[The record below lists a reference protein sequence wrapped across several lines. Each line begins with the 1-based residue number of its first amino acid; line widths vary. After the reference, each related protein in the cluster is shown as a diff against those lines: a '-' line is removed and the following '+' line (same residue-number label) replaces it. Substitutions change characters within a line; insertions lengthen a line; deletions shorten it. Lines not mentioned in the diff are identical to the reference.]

1 MSLLMQ
7 ALRKA
12 ERARVQN
19 GQEPEPAEPAPPP
32 QDGGPAFSLMADG
45 WRLEPLDAEPPVI
58 PAQEAV
64 HDPVPPQARHETQ
77 RPRAPAPDPVP
88 PSSGSSA
95 APDWRDDEG
104 RSPPL
109 AGTSSPRATES
120 AVRAG
125 MRAAAPARAVASSQR
140 RLTMLVAALL
150 GLLLVFGLV
159 YWRAV
164 SGPGPGARLPMVP
177 MPAPGAAP
185 AVAGGLP
192 AAAGIPVAPYATAPW
207 PGSGEAAYS
216 GGAPGAAGVA
226 GAVGPAAAV
235 GAPDFVPGAT
245 ARPGI
250 GSTSDL
256 AAAAP
261 ATRPNVDVTVPT
273 PEQLAAITDPAIRAE
288 AMRDAAERAA
298 RQVRHD
304 VAGAA
309 SGTAGVGSVPDAPP
323 ARPLPSNTAETPARS
338 ANRQAGGTEMRS
350 RTSAAER
357 APGQARRPAGA
368 TGSATAKAANS
379 GARPLPTAVGEN
391 GDVRFVRG
399 ATPDG
404 ISPAIQ
410 NGYNAL
416 KSGDLTAARQQ
427 YDLALLQDPSN
438 RDALLGAAALA
449 LREGD
454 GRQASGNYLRMLEL
468 DPNDPDALAGLSEL
482 RGGDLEA
489 NEVKLKGVA
498 RKHPDSGPV
507 QFALGNLYAR
517 QGRWPEAQQSYFR
530 AYSAMPDNADY
541 AYNLGVGL
549 DRMNQPRL
557 AQTYYRRA
565 LELAQGSP
573 PAFNV
578 ETVRKRLQALET
590 PPQ

>member
-19 GQEPEPAEPAPPP
+19 GHEPEPAEPPPP
-32 QDGGPAFSLMADG
+32 PVEGGPAFAVMPDG
-45 WRLEPLDAEPPVI
+45 LRLEPLDAEPPVV

-64 HDPVPPQARHETQ
+64 HDPVPPQARHE
-77 RPRAPAPDPVP
+77 PHRAPFTAEDAARDWQ
-88 PSSGSSA
+88 GSERPGMA
-95 APDWRDDEG
+95 RPHIGE
-104 RSPPL
+104 RSEMNER
-109 AGTSSPRATES
+109 GET

-125 MRAAAPARAVASSQR
+125 RQAPLAPRAIASSQR
-140 RLTMLVAALL
+140 RLMGLVAVLL
-150 GLLLVFGLV
+150 GLLLVFGFV
-159 YWRAV
+159 YWRAMY
-164 SGPGPGARLPMVP
+164 GPGPGARLPMVP
-177 MPAPGAAP
+177 MPAPGMPPAASGGVQPTGIPVSPPLSAP
-185 AVAGGLP
+185 AVA
-192 AAAGIPVAPYATAPW
+192 
-207 PGSGEAAYS
+207 E
-216 GGAPGAAGVA
+216 GAVA
-226 GAVGPAAAV
+226 GAGAAALY
-235 GAPDFVPGAT
+235 A
-245 ARPGI
+245 PGI
-250 GSTSDL
+250 AAAEAPRAIGLAPAGSTP
-256 AAAAP
+256 AAP
-261 ATRPNVDVTVPT
+261 ATRPDVDVTIPT

-304 VAGAA
+304 VSPAPQAPVDVQPVPPAASRAATASTPGVQRSAGAA
-309 SGTAGVGSVPDAPP
+309 PPTA
-323 ARPLPSNTAETPARS
+323 
-338 ANRQAGGTEMRS
+338 ANRQRS
-350 RTSAAER
+350 SAR
-357 APGQARRPAGA
+357 AGA
-368 TGSATAKAANS
+368 IASPASRGQANS
-379 GARPLPTAVGEN
+379 GGRALQTAVGEN

-399 ATPDG
+399 AEPNG
-404 ISPAIQ
+404 IAPAVQ
-410 NGYNAL
+410 NGYDAL
-416 KSGDLTAARQQ
+416 KTGDLATARQQ
-427 YDLALLQDPSN
+427 YDLALLQDPNN

-454 GRQASGNYLRMLEL
+454 GRQASNNYLRLLEL
-468 DPNDPDALAGLSEL
+468 DPSDPDALAGLSEL
-482 RGGDLEA
+482 RNGDLEA
-489 NEVKLKGVA
+489 NEIKLKGVA

-507 QFALGNLYAR
+507 QFALGNLFAR

-578 ETVRKRLQALET
+578 EAVRKRLQALES